1 MTQDPLSR
9 VASWLTPTTPAEA
22 TDPVIALIA
31 EVQRLDALWI
41 EANARGCAAHYDEA
55 IADQVKPILVELR
68 QTKPVTI
75 AGAIAML
82 ELGLACGG
90 VDKGLTNTALAG
102 LRDMQQGGAA

>member
-1 MTQDPLSR
+1 VTQTAVRS
-9 VASWLTPTTPAEA
+9 VAYCEPDKIRAIREA
-22 TDPVIALIA
+22 S
-31 EVQRLDALWI
+31 
-41 EANARGCAAHYDEA
+41 GCEAHYREA
-55 IADQVKPILVELR
+55 MAINEQAQAILVELR

>member
-1 MTQDPLSR
+1 VTQTAVRS
-9 VASWLTPTTPAEA
+9 VAYCEPDKIRAIREA
-22 TDPVIALIA
+22 S
-31 EVQRLDALWI
+31 
-41 EANARGCAAHYDEA
+41 GCEAHYREA
-55 IADQVKPILVELR
+55 MAINEQAQAILVELR

-102 LRDMQQGGAA
+102 LRDMQQGSAA